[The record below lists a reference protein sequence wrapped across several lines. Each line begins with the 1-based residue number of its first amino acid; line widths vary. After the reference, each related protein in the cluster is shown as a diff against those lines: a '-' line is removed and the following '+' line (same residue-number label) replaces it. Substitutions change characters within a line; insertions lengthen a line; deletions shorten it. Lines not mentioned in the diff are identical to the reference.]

1 MGLGGAEK
9 RSSTTPDKGH
19 LLTVLCSFRKDLRSS
34 GNPPAHQ
41 ANGQSHTEQYHGLQ
55 RTLPVH
61 LAMPK
66 RGEDCR
72 APSVVS
78 RDASRAHRAA
88 RLTPAELPRRA
99 ERARG

>member
-9 RSSTTPDKGH
+9 HSSTPPDKGH
-19 LLTVLCSFRKDLRSS
+19 LLTVLCSFCKDLCRS

-41 ANGQSHTEQYHGLQ
+41 ANGQSHTGQYHGLK

-61 LAMPK
+61 LAMPE

-72 APSVVS
+72 VPSVVS
-78 RDASRAHRAA
+78 QDASGANRAA
-88 RLTPAELPRRA
+88 RLTAAELPRRA